1 MKEKIVHLHL
11 EDGYTIKSIV
21 FEFGVSKTT
30 ISKWCSEFSKEFHI
44 SPEMKEEFNLM
55 QKIRKLR
62 KENEELKKENE
73 MVYGFYVS
81 VPEK

>member
-11 EDGYTIKSIV
+11 EDDYTIKSIV
-21 FEFGVSKTT
+21 FEFGVSKTA
-30 ISKWCSEFSKEFHI
+30 ISKWCSEFSKEFQI